1 MKSFLPV
8 KQKSCPSEMM
18 ELNGNNT
25 KKKSFHLVKQ
35 KSCPPE
41 MMELN
46 SNNTKKEK
54 EKLNGHWLQ
63 LCFTLFERT

>member
-1 MKSFLPV
+1 MKSFLLV

-46 SNNTKKEK
+46 GNNTHKKK
-54 EKLNGHWLQ
+54 VNGHWLR